1 MRFKQFLFFLFLSQ
15 FLFSNNKINLNNIQL
30 FRINNINPNSIEVE
44 FSINELIL
52 SEIQINQ
59 QNFTNISLSNSY
71 PSKQL
76 GLPNLPMINNLIEIP
91 KNDNFR
97 IEIINDE
104 IEIIDGNK
112 NNINF
117 LIDPVQGSRAK
128 SKYQNK
134 FEFNEKEYASN
145 KFLKYPLIEIK
156 NK

>member
-1 MRFKQFLFFLFLSQ
+1 
-15 FLFSNNKINLNNIQL
+15 
-30 FRINNINPNSIEVE
+30 
-44 FSINELIL
+44 
-52 SEIQINQ
+52 
-59 QNFTNISLSNSY
+59 
-71 PSKQL
+71 
-76 GLPNLPMINNLIEIP
+76 MINNLIEIP
-91 KNDNFR
+91 KNNNFR

-145 KFLKYPLIEIK
+145 KFLKNPLIEIK
-156 NK
+156 NKGKLREVNIANLMISPLEYNPITNQVIVHKNVKFKIYFDDLETEQYNQKNLKRFLIFLNQFSEHL